1 LEGEREDE
9 AQGEVIKMNERN
21 IVYAMLYR
29 QLKRYFR
36 ARSRVLGTII
46 NPLMFFLFLGMGFSA
61 SMRGMSAAIGVDYLA
76 FLAPGIAVMTAFSSS
91 FIGGIS
97 VIFDK
102 EFGFLKEVLVAPA
115 SRTYAIIGRAL
126 GDSITS
132 ALQSLLIIA
141 LMYVIVPSLRIEG
154 LPFAIAICFI
164 TSLMFN
170 SLGIAIA
177 SKMRSPEGFQ
187 LIVNVL
193 IFPLIFL
200 SGAFYPINNLP
211 DVVKP
216 IFYIN
221 PLTYSVDLTRYFM
234 TGISS
239 LPIYLSLSALLLL
252 TSIFT
257 LLSARVFNKSTLD

>member
-1 LEGEREDE
+1 
-9 AQGEVIKMNERN
+9 MNERN

-29 QLKRYFR
+29 QLRRYFR

-61 SMRGMSAAIGVDYLA
+61 SMRGMSAVIGIDYLA

-97 VIFDK
+97 VIWDK

-115 SRTYAIIGRAL
+115 SRTYAILGRAL

-132 ALQSLLIIA
+132 VIQSFLIVI
-141 LMYVIVPSLRIEG
+141 LMYAIVPSLKVEG
-154 LPFAIAICFI
+154 LLFALGSCFI

-177 SKMRSPEGFQ
+177 SKIRSPEGFQ
-187 LIVNVL
+187 LIANIL

-211 DVVKP
+211 AVVKP

-239 LPIYLSLSALLLL
+239 LPIYVSLSVLLLL
-252 TSIFT
+252 TAVFT
-257 LLSARVFNKSTLD
+257 FLSARVFNKSTLD

>member
-1 LEGEREDE
+1 
-9 AQGEVIKMNERN
+9 MNERN

-46 NPLMFFLFLGMGFSA
+46 NPLMFFIFLGMGFSA
-61 SMRGMSAAIGVDYLA
+61 SLRGMSAAMANKGVDYLA

-97 VIFDK
+97 VIWDK

-132 ALQSLLIIA
+132 ALQSLLIMAFIY
-141 LMYVIVPSLRIEG
+141 LIVPSLRIEG
-154 LPFAIAICFI
+154 IPFAIAISFI

-177 SKMRSPEGFQ
+177 SRMRSPEGFQ
-187 LIVNVL
+187 LIVNFL

-200 SGAFYPINNLP
+200 SGAFYPIDNLP
-211 DVVKP
+211 DLVKP
-216 IFYIN
+216 LFYAN

-234 TGISS
+234 TGVSS
-239 LPIYLSLSALLLL
+239 LPIYVSLSTLLLL
-252 TSIFT
+252 TALFMF
-257 LLSARVFNKSTLD
+257 LSASVFNRSTID

>member
-1 LEGEREDE
+1 
-9 AQGEVIKMNERN
+9 MNERN

-29 QLKRYFR
+29 QLRRYFR
-36 ARSRVLGTII
+36 AKSRVIGTII

-76 FLAPGIAVMTAFSSS
+76 FLAPGIAVMTTFTAS

-97 VIFDK
+97 VIWDR

-115 SRTYAIIGRAL
+115 SRTYAILGRAL

-132 ALQSLLIIA
+132 VIQTFLIMILVYA
-141 LMYVIVPSLRIEG
+141 IVPSLKIG
-154 LPFAIAICFI
+154 GILFALGACFI

-187 LIVNVL
+187 LIANVL

-200 SGAFYPINNLP
+200 SGAFYPIDNLP
-211 DVVKP
+211 AVVKP

-234 TGISS
+234 VGISS
-239 LPIYLSLSALLLL
+239 LPLYLDLSVLLLL
-252 TSIFT
+252 TAIFT
-257 LLSARVFNKSTLD
+257 FLSAKAFNRTTLD

>member
-1 LEGEREDE
+1 
-9 AQGEVIKMNERN
+9 MNERN

-29 QLKRYFR
+29 QLRRYFR

-76 FLAPGIAVMTAFSSS
+76 FLAPGIAVMTTFSSS

-97 VIFDK
+97 VIWDK

-115 SRTYAIIGRAL
+115 SRTYAILGRAL

-132 ALQSLLIIA
+132 VLQSFLIMM
-141 LMYVIVPSLRIEG
+141 LMYAIVPSLRVGG
-154 LPFAIAICFI
+154 LLLALGTCFI

-187 LIVNVL
+187 LIANVL

-200 SGAFYPINNLP
+200 SGAFYPIDNLP
-211 DVVKP
+211 AVVKP

-234 TGISS
+234 VGISS
-239 LPIYLSLSALLLL
+239 LPVYTDLSVLLLL
-252 TSIFT
+252 TAIFT
-257 LLSARVFNKSTLD
+257 FISARVFNRSTLD

>member
-1 LEGEREDE
+1 
-9 AQGEVIKMNERN
+9 MNERN

-46 NPLMFFLFLGMGFSA
+46 NPLMFFIFLGMGFSA
-61 SMRGMSAAIGVDYLA
+61 SLRGMSAAMATKGVDYLA

-97 VIFDK
+97 VIWDR

-132 ALQSLLIIA
+132 ALQSLLIMAFIY
-141 LMYVIVPSLRIEG
+141 LIVPSLRIESI
-154 LPFAIAICFI
+154 PFAIAISFI

-177 SKMRSPEGFQ
+177 SRMRSPEGFQ
-187 LIVNVL
+187 LIVNFL

-200 SGAFYPINNLP
+200 SGAFYPIDNLP
-211 DVVKP
+211 DLVKP
-216 IFYIN
+216 LFYAN

-234 TGISS
+234 TGVSS
-239 LPIYLSLSALLLL
+239 LPIYVSLSTLLLL
-252 TSIFT
+252 TALFMF
-257 LLSARVFNKSTLD
+257 LSASVFNRSTID